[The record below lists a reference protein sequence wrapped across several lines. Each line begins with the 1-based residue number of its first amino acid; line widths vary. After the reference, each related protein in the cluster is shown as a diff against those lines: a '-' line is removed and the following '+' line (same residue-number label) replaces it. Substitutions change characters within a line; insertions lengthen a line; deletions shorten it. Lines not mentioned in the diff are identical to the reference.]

1 MEIYQNNI
9 FINIDSVLMLFTSNN
24 GGTWFT
30 NILQSE
36 LDTSKVTDI
45 EGSHFFLKKF
55 FSIFSLL
62 FPSIFILS
70 NFYSIFLNFF
80 CSR

>member
-45 EGSHFFLKKF
+45 EGSHFF
-55 FSIFSLL
+55 S
-62 FPSIFILS
+62 
-70 NFYSIFLNFF
+70 
-80 CSR
+80 